1 MNLLKIIT
9 VPDPVL
15 KAVAQPVARVD
26 DSVRRMLEDM
36 RDTMYNAPGIGLAAN
51 QVNVLQRLIVCNV
64 QDGSWEYSGEERH
77 GVLRLESARP
87 EEEKPQP
94 LLMANPV
101 VIWESEQR
109 SVYEEGCLSIPGQYA
124 DVERPAS
131 VRVKYLDI
139 DNTEQEILAEGLL
152 SHCVQH
158 EIDHLNGVL
167 FVDYLSSLKRSM
179 MLRKVAKLLKD
190 KEAL

>member
-1 MNLLKIIT
+1 MTLLKIIT

-15 KAVAQPVARVD
+15 KTVAQPVARVD
-26 DSVRRMLEDM
+26 DAVRQRLEDM
-36 RDTMYNAPGIGLAAN
+36 RDTMYDAPGIGLAAN
-51 QVNVLQRLIVCNV
+51 QVNMLQRLIVCNV
-64 QDGSWEYSGEERH
+64 QDGTWEYSGEEKH
-77 GVLRLESARP
+77 GVFRLESQRP
-87 EEEKPQP
+87 EEEKNQP

-101 VIWESEQR
+101 VVWESEQR
-109 SVYEEGCLSIPGQYA
+109 SMYEEGCLSIPGQYA

-139 DNTEQEILAEGLL
+139 ENNEQEILAEGLL

-167 FVDYLSSLKRSM
+167 FIDYLSSLKRNM
-179 MLRKVAKLLKD
+179 MLRKVAKMIKER
-190 KEAL
+190 EAL